1 MTLPS
6 AVDIVCICPRRL
18 LQSAET
24 TTICHNMHLTQDPHV
39 ETTHKTRYH
48 KKPSSGAALC
58 GVVTGPLGG
67 LRRDVRRS
75 PDSQD
80 AHTVRLN
87 HRRNRCETAKHARV
101 NPHSKVR
108 QAWIVSG
115 ATQNFDT
122 YVYLTHHQH
131 QCLSAAAWDDPR
143 HVLFTPCQHR

>member
-1 MTLPS
+1 
-6 AVDIVCICPRRL
+6 
-18 LQSAET
+18 
-24 TTICHNMHLTQDPHV
+24 MHLTQDPHV
-39 ETTHKTRYH
+39 ETTHKTRYQ

-80 AHTVRLN
+80 AHAVGLN
-87 HRRNRCETAKHARV
+87 HRRSRCETAKHARV

-122 YVYLTHHQH
+122 YVYLTHLIISVCRRRRGTTRDTSYLHCANTDNGPKQAGGVIWAGVRSDISKAD
-131 QCLSAAAWDDPR
+131 L
-143 HVLFTPCQHR
+143 

>member
-1 MTLPS
+1 
-6 AVDIVCICPRRL
+6 
-18 LQSAET
+18 
-24 TTICHNMHLTQDPHV
+24 MHLTQDPHV
-39 ETTHKTRYH
+39 ETTHKTRYQ

-80 AHTVRLN
+80 AHAVGLN
-87 HRRNRCETAKHARV
+87 HRRIRRETAKHVRV

-122 YVYLTHHQH
+122 YVYLTHHQSTSVFVGGGVGRPETRLIYTVPT
-131 QCLSAAAWDDPR
+131 QITDRNELG
-143 HVLFTPCQHR
+143 V